1 MTMPIPVEP
10 GWFAGQDTVELAR
23 RLLGQLLV
31 HDTADGL
38 AAAMIVETEAYRG
51 PMDQAAHSFGN
62 RRTRRTELMFGPPGY
77 AYLYQIY
84 GLYVCFDVVS
94 GPVGAPE
101 AVLVRAAAPVDNL
114 PLMTRRRGSRAE
126 ADLGSGPGKLTQ
138 ALGITMAQNG
148 LPLWEPPLYLAH
160 YRDPWPTGAVAS
172 GPRRNIPYAG
182 GAQEYPWRFWIR
194 GHRSVSRPSGPSAE
208 S

>member
-1 MTMPIPVEP
+1 MISSPPIDPR
-10 GWFAGQDTVELAR
+10 WFAGQDTVGMAR

-38 AAAMIVETEAYRG
+38 AAGMIVETEAYQG
-51 PMDQAAHSFGN
+51 PLDQAAHSFGN
-62 RRTRRTELMFGPPGY
+62 RRTRRTEVMFGPPGH

-84 GLYVCFDVVS
+84 GRYVCFDVVS

-101 AVLVRAAAPVDNL
+101 AVLVRAIAPVENL
-114 PLMTRRRGSRAE
+114 PLMTRRRGVGAE
-126 ADLGSGPGKLTQ
+126 SAIGSGPGKLTQ
-138 ALGITMAQNG
+138 ALGITMAENG
-148 LPLWEPPLYLAH
+148 LPLWQPPLYLAH
-160 YRDPWPTGAVAS
+160 YRDPWPSQAIAA

-182 GAQEYPWRFWIR
+182 DAQGYPWRFWIR
-194 GHRSVSRPSGPSAE
+194 GHPSVSRPSGATAE

>member
-1 MTMPIPVEP
+1 MPIPVEP
-10 GWFAGQDTVELAR
+10 GWFASQDTVELAR

-31 HDTADGL
+31 HDTADGR

-62 RRTRRTELMFGPPGY
+62 RRTRRTEVMFGPPGY

-101 AVLVRAAAPVDNL
+101 AVLVRAAAPVENL

-126 ADLGSGPGKLTQ
+126 AELGSGPGKLTQ

-160 YRDPWPTGAVAS
+160 YRDPWPAGAVAS

-182 GAQEYPWRFWIR
+182 GAQGYPWRFWIR